1 MGGLYGLW
9 KNYCKKVI
17 KVFFIMFVFLYFYEV
32 INRSLNYYLCVF
44 KILYFIFGC
53 GGLIEMEIKLYYF

>member
-1 MGGLYGLW
+1 M
-9 KNYCKKVI
+9 I
-17 KVFFIMFVFLYFYEV
+17 VFFIMFVFLYFYKV